1 MDRKPV
7 KFSLCV
13 REIFARFRYKP
24 TALPP
29 GLTGSR
35 LAQKVLTHPL
45 WSPPL
50 GCWRAWSLST
60 SHPACPSPCL
70 LHLQGRTTR
79 RAVSGTASPFG
90 HQDSS
95 CPGGKRTD
103 VLHDLSRHARM
114 GEMLT
119 ECCDQTQNG
128 PHVLA
133 SSATS
138 RAA

>member
-1 MDRKPV
+1 M
-7 KFSLCV
+7 SCS
-13 REIFARFRYKP
+13 EWHGFA
-24 TALPP
+24 
-29 GLTGSR
+29 
-35 LAQKVLTHPL
+35 L
-45 WSPPL
+45 WSS
-50 GCWRAWSLST
+50 GFF
-60 SHPACPSPCL
+60 
-70 LHLQGRTTR
+70 
-79 RAVSGTASPFG
+79 VSGRL
-90 HQDSS
+90 
-95 CPGGKRTD
+95 RTD